1 MSLPLLVSP
10 AITKMLTAAIAVILL
25 AANFTTI
32 NAQQQVQSEGGLT
45 ATLNGNSFT
54 QGDTITVS
62 GSVGERGPN
71 SFVGIRVIDP
81 RSEEVEDG
89 FPAIAADNTFT
100 YSFVAGEQG
109 EFDLDD
115 PMVTSGNYRTV
126 VTYSPPSDNSVI
138 EEVELVFEYSP
149 TPDAAE
155 PQGALT
161 TDQLAAI
168 QNGTAETRTFQS
180 KNDSFRLQ
188 VSDGWVIQD
197 VNNSGSALGIEGT
210 QGYGILA
217 QLCPEEE
224 PQQQGATSAAL
235 TTNASDSTNNN
246 SSDNNNSCQGAQQEV
261 IHIIRYPGLETRIQQ
276 EANNVTIYHLQKLQ
290 EVGYSRI
297 QIVNSTATTVN
308 ITDPQ
313 TNQSIATVPAKI
325 VEMTYSTSSDPN
337 ETRLGYFILTST
349 RATLPN
355 LGTIKGYAVFYEG
368 NTTTTTT
375 TTTNSNTTATAT
387 PGITTTTTAAA
398 SSDSSAIPPPTPLPP
413 VVEQVF
419 DSFELIAA
427 PEVAQAIAQQ
437 AAAAEAAAL
446 GEGGDEDN
454 DDDDDDTGGGDEGG
468 DGDDD
473 DDGADEDEGDGGG
486 EGDDDTGG
494 GGEEG
499 GGGGGEEEGGGE
511 EGEET

>member
-1 MSLPLLVSP
+1 MIISTPLLISP
-10 AITKMLTAAIAVILL
+10 TLTKGLTAAIAIILL
-25 AANFTTI
+25 ASNFTVI
-32 NAQQQVQSEGGLT
+32 NAQEEEQQQQLT
-45 ATLNGNSFT
+45 SPLGEIVNATT
-54 QGDTITVS
+54 T
-62 GSVGERGPN
+62 SV
-71 SFVGIRVIDP
+71 
-81 RSEEVEDG
+81 
-89 FPAIAADNTFT
+89 
-100 YSFVAGEQG
+100 
-109 EFDLDD
+109 
-115 PMVTSGNYRTV
+115 
-126 VTYSPPSDNSVI
+126 
-138 EEVELVFEYSP
+138 
-149 TPDAAE
+149 
-155 PQGALT
+155 
-161 TDQLAAI
+161 
-168 QNGTAETRTFQS
+168 TAETRTFQS
-180 KNDSFRLQ
+180 TKDSLRLQ
-188 VSDGWVIQD
+188 VPQGWVIQD
-197 VNNSGSALGIEGT
+197 VNNSGFTLGVEVLEGF
-210 QGYGILA
+210 GILA

-224 PQQQGATSAAL
+224 PQQQGATSATL
-235 TTNASDSTNNN
+235 STNASDNMNNNN
-246 SSDNNNSCQGAQQEV
+246 SNTSTTDNSCQGAQQEV

-325 VEMTYSTSSDPN
+325 VEMIYSTSSDPN

-375 TTTNSNTTATAT
+375 TTTTTNSNTTATAT
-387 PGITTTTTAAA
+387 PEITTTSAAA
-398 SSDSSAIPPPTPLPP
+398 ASSSSDSSAMPTPTPLPP
-413 VVEQVF
+413 AVEQVF

-437 AAAAEAAAL
+437 AAAEEAAAL

-454 DDDDDDTGGGDEGG
+454 GDDDDTGGADDGG
-468 DGDDD
+468 DGGGDD
-473 DDGADEDEGDGGG
+473 DDGADEEEGDGEG
-486 EGDDDTGG
+486 EGDDDDTGGADDDDGADEEEGDGEGEGDDDDTGG

-499 GGGGGEEEGGGE
+499 GGGGE

>member
-1 MSLPLLVSP
+1 MITSTPLLISP
-10 AITKMLTAAIAVILL
+10 TLTKGLTAAIAIILL
-25 AANFTTI
+25 ASNFTVI
-32 NAQQQVQSEGGLT
+32 NAQEEQQQQLT
-45 ATLNGNSFT
+45 SPLGEIVNATT
-54 QGDTITVS
+54 T
-62 GSVGERGPN
+62 SVT
-71 SFVGIRVIDP
+71 
-81 RSEEVEDG
+81 
-89 FPAIAADNTFT
+89 A
-100 YSFVAGEQG
+100 
-109 EFDLDD
+109 
-115 PMVTSGNYRTV
+115 VT
-126 VTYSPPSDNSVI
+126 P
-138 EEVELVFEYSP
+138 
-149 TPDAAE
+149 
-155 PQGALT
+155 
-161 TDQLAAI
+161 
-168 QNGTAETRTFQS
+168 TFQS
-180 KNDSFRLQ
+180 TKDSLRLQ
-188 VSDGWVIQD
+188 VPQGWVIQD
-197 VNNSGSALGIEGT
+197 VDNSGFTLGVEVLDGF
-210 QGYGILA
+210 GILA

-499 GGGGGEEEGGGE
+499 GGGGEEEEGGGE

>member
-25 AANFTTI
+25 AASFTTI

-115 PMVTSGNYRTV
+115 PMVSSGNYRTV

-149 TPDAAE
+149 TPDTAE

-161 TDQLAAI
+161 TDQLAAV

-180 KNDSFRLQ
+180 KNDSFRLR

-217 QLCPEEE
+217 QLCPEEG
-224 PQQQGATSAAL
+224 PQQQGATSSATL
-235 TTNASDSTNNN
+235 STTNASDNTNNN
-246 SSDNNNSCQGAQQEV
+246 SNNSTTDNSCQGAQQEV

-368 NTTTTTT
+368 NTTATA
-375 TTTNSNTTATAT
+375 TTTNSNTTSATAT
-387 PGITTTTTAAA
+387 PEITTTTTAAA
-398 SSDSSAIPPPTPLPP
+398 SSSDSSAIPPPTPLPP

-437 AAAAEAAAL
+437 AAAAL
-446 GEGGDEDN
+446 GEEGDEDN
-454 DDDDDDTGGGDEGG
+454 DDDDTGGADEGG
-468 DGDDD
+468 DGGDG
-473 DDGADEDEGDGGG
+473 DDGADEEEDEGDGEG
-486 EGDDDTGG
+486 EGDDDAGG

-499 GGGGGEEEGGGE
+499 GGDDGGGGNG
-511 EGEET
+511 

>member
-1 MSLPLLVSP
+1 MIISTPLLISP
-10 AITKMLTAAIAVILL
+10 TLTKGLTAAIAIILL
-25 AANFTTI
+25 ASNFTVI
-32 NAQQQVQSEGGLT
+32 NAQEEEQQQQLT
-45 ATLNGNSFT
+45 SPLGEIVNATT
-54 QGDTITVS
+54 T
-62 GSVGERGPN
+62 SV
-71 SFVGIRVIDP
+71 
-81 RSEEVEDG
+81 
-89 FPAIAADNTFT
+89 
-100 YSFVAGEQG
+100 
-109 EFDLDD
+109 
-115 PMVTSGNYRTV
+115 
-126 VTYSPPSDNSVI
+126 
-138 EEVELVFEYSP
+138 
-149 TPDAAE
+149 
-155 PQGALT
+155 
-161 TDQLAAI
+161 
-168 QNGTAETRTFQS
+168 TAETRTFQS
-180 KNDSFRLQ
+180 TKDSLRLQ
-188 VSDGWVIQD
+188 VPQGWVIQD
-197 VNNSGSALGIEGT
+197 VNNSGFTLGVEVLEGF
-210 QGYGILA
+210 GILA

-224 PQQQGATSAAL
+224 PQQQGATSATL
-235 TTNASDSTNNN
+235 STNASDNMNNNN
-246 SSDNNNSCQGAQQEV
+246 SNTSTTDNSCQGAQQEV

-325 VEMTYSTSSDPN
+325 VEMIYSTSSDPN

-375 TTTNSNTTATAT
+375 TTNSNTTATAT
-387 PGITTTTTAAA
+387 PEITTTSAAA
-398 SSDSSAIPPPTPLPP
+398 ASSSSDSSAMPTPTPLPP
-413 VVEQVF
+413 AVEQVF

-437 AAAAEAAAL
+437 AAAEEAAAL

-454 DDDDDDTGGGDEGG
+454 GDDDDTGGADDGG
-468 DGDDD
+468 DGGGDD
-473 DDGADEDEGDGGG
+473 DDGADEEEGDGEG
-486 EGDDDTGG
+486 EGDDDDTGG

-499 GGGGGEEEGGGE
+499 GGGGE